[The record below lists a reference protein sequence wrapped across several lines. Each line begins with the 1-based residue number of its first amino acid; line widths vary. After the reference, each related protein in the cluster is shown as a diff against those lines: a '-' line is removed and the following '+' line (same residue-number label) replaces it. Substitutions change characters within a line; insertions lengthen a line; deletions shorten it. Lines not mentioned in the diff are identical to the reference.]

1 LLVVAVT
8 EFALRILRP
17 ARSEGT
23 EIWGFNQ
30 PGAGVNRYFLDSM
43 RVNVAEALSHL
54 ENVARPATP
63 LALNCWHRRG
73 NRLPPTA
80 HNTDCA

>member
-17 ARSEGT
+17 ARREGT
-23 EIWGFNQ
+23 EIWGFHQ

-43 RVNVAEALSHL
+43 RVNVAEAPK
-54 ENVARPATP
+54 R
-63 LALNCWHRRG
+63 
-73 NRLPPTA
+73 
-80 HNTDCA
+80 